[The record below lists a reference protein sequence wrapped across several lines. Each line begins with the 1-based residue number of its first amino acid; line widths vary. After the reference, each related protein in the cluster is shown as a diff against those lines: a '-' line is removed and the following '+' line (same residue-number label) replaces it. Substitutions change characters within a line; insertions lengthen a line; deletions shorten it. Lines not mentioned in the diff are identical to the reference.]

1 VICQMRC
8 RLHKIES
15 GQEVTFTWGSEMQAR
30 CGDVGNRQR
39 PLF

>member
-1 VICQMRC
+1 MICQMRC